1 MIAGSGAGGIAIAN
15 RLARGLEGARITII
29 DGREQHLYQPGWTLV
44 AGGIWPMERAV
55 LHNNSRYHPRGIE
68 WVKDYV
74 AEFDPTAN
82 TVVTRGGQR
91 IRYDFLVVATGLQLT
106 TRQSPAWTKPRWG
119 KTA

>member
-1 MIAGSGAGGIAIAN
+1 MFMEFSQIGRRRLLAGFAATPLAAALAGASASAQARVRTQAHIVIAGSGAGGIAIAN

-68 WVKDYV
+68 WVKD
-74 AEFDPTAN
+74 
-82 TVVTRGGQR
+82 
-91 IRYDFLVVATGLQLT
+91 
-106 TRQSPAWTKPRWG
+106 
-119 KTA
+119 

>member
-1 MIAGSGAGGIAIAN
+1 MEFSQIGRRRLLAGFAATPLAAALAGASASAQARVRTQAHIVIAGTAIAN

-68 WVKDYV
+68 WVKD
-74 AEFDPTAN
+74 
-82 TVVTRGGQR
+82 
-91 IRYDFLVVATGLQLT
+91 
-106 TRQSPAWTKPRWG
+106 
-119 KTA
+119 